1 MAAADER
8 GGAAGAAWY
17 EVKRPV
23 ASSWQVDFWFR
34 TPTPPTQH
42 PDDNHGL
49 AFVIQNDARRTL
61 ALGCHGPA
69 AATAPTSPN
78 SRRATAASAAP
89 LRSRC
94 RPPTSPLALVVGGAR
109 PAREPQLRDGYRL
122 DDGRPHHVR
131 LRYIHAHP
139 RNAIVYLDDMTHAA
153 LLSGHNMSVT
163 EEFDL
168 GAIADA
174 DGAAYVGFT
183 ATSGYETA
191 AEHEV
196 LEWHMS

>member
-1 MAAADER
+1 MTVACCSAGFGAGFGAEALAAAR
-8 GGAAGAAWY
+8 YQY
-17 EVKRPV
+17 EGPV
-23 ASSWQVDFWFR
+23 
-34 TPTPPTQH
+34 
-42 PDDNHGL
+42 
-49 AFVIQNDARRTL
+49 
-61 ALGCHGPA
+61 
-69 AATAPTSPN
+69 
-78 SRRATAASAAP
+78 
-89 LRSRC
+89 
-94 RPPTSPLALVVGGAR
+94 
-109 PAREPQLRDGYRL
+109 
-122 DDGRPHHVR
+122 
-131 LRYIHAHP
+131 RYIHAHP

>member
-1 MAAADER
+1 MT
-8 GGAAGAAWY
+8 GGA
-17 EVKRPV
+17 
-23 ASSWQVDFWFR
+23 
-34 TPTPPTQH
+34 
-42 PDDNHGL
+42 N
-49 AFVIQNDARRTL
+49 ARRTL
-61 ALGCHGPA
+61 ALGCPGPGRGYGPDLSEFSTCHGRIRRAAALEVSATYLHLSLSSSAAHGPL
-69 AATAPTSPN
+69 
-78 SRRATAASAAP
+78 AS
-89 LRSRC
+89 LK
-94 RPPTSPLALVVGGAR
+94 
-109 PAREPQLRDGYRL
+109 LRDGYRL